1 MLRKRATHECC
12 KPSRRFYICSLST
25 MTIVYKGLFNSDQL
39 WHYYTDLL
47 NPEFDTYL
55 ALVHTRFSTN
65 TFPSWERA
73 HPLRVLAHNGEIN
86 TLRGNVNFMKA
97 REGVMKSEAF
107 GDGEKSLFYLYCSTG
122 GLKMQINYHF
132 PDLKKLYPVVEPNL
146 SDSGSADCCLEF
158 LAMAGQRSLPEVSSC
173 SFIKVSLNLLMI
185 FE

>member
-1 MLRKRATHECC
+1 
-12 KPSRRFYICSLST
+12 

-107 GDGEKSLFYLYCSTG
+107 GEGKEARALIRIEFHS
-122 GLKMQINYHF
+122 
-132 PDLKKLYPVVEPNL
+132 KLLLRFE
-146 SDSGSADCCLEF
+146 ET
-158 LAMAGQRSLPEVSSC
+158 LPGR
-173 SFIKVSLNLLMI
+173 
-185 FE
+185 